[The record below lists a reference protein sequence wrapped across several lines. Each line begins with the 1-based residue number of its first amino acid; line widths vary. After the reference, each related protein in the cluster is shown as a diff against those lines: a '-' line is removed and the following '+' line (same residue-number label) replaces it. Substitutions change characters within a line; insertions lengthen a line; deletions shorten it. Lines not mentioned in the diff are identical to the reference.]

1 MVAGVNPMMQFR
13 RVGSVGFPQRQMNRT
28 FSFNRAAIRVMG
40 LALLM
45 SIALGAQSQTAKENL
60 AKFDYRAYHFGFLL
74 SGNSSSFNFKLR
86 PDFTFADSLLSVE
99 NNALS
104 GFNLALLAS
113 LNVNSTVRIRFIPG
127 LSFQDRGLLFRFRN
141 PDGTTQPVNVRT
153 ESVYLDFPLL
163 VKLRT
168 ERIGNFAPYALI
180 GGKLSRDMQS
190 QADVNQ
196 SLQDGYILKLA
207 KGNSSI
213 DVGAGADFFLP
224 FFKFTVEMKT
234 EFGMRNVLIQDDTPF
249 SAAFDQLRTRSFI
262 ISFTFEG

>member
-1 MVAGVNPMMQFR
+1 MAL
-13 RVGSVGFPQRQMNRT
+13 
-28 FSFNRAAIRVMG
+28 VMITGG
-40 LALLM
+40 LAT
-45 SIALGAQSQTAKENL
+45 AQTAKQNL

-99 NNALS
+99 NNSLS

-113 LNVNSTVRIRFIPG
+113 LNVSPVVHVRFTPG
-127 LSFQDRGLLFRFRN
+127 LSFQDRGMLYRFRSEE
-141 PDGTTQPVNVRT
+141 GTATPINVRT
-153 ESVYLDFPLL
+153 ESVYLDFPILL
-163 VKLRT
+163 KLRT

-207 KGNSSI
+207 KANSSI

-224 FFKFTVEMKT
+224 YFKFSVELKT

-249 SAAFDQLRTRSFI
+249 SAAFDELRTRSFVV
-262 ISFTFEG
+262 SFTFEG

>member
-1 MVAGVNPMMQFR
+1 MAELKQFR
-13 RVGSVGFPQRQMNRT
+13 SAEFVSFPHLKMALPL
-28 FSFNRAAIRVMG
+28 SFRRCI
-40 LALLM
+40 LALFLLAGFT
-45 SIALGAQSQTAKENL
+45 ALQDVQAQTAKENL
-60 AKFDYRAYHFGFLL
+60 AKFDYRPYHFGFLL
-74 SGNSSSFNFKLR
+74 SGNSSSFNFNLR

-113 LNVNSTVRIRFIPG
+113 LNVNKTIRIRFIPG
-127 LSFQDRGLLFRFRN
+127 LSFQDRGLLYRFRN
-141 PDGTTQPVNVRT
+141 PDGTIQPVNVRT
-153 ESVYLDFPLL
+153 ESVYLDFPLV

-207 KGNSSI
+207 KGNSSL
-213 DVGAGADFFLP
+213 DFGAGADFFLP
-224 FFKFTVEMKT
+224 FFKFSVEMKT
-234 EFGMRNVLIQDDTPF
+234 EFGMRNVLIQDDSPF

>member
-1 MVAGVNPMMQFR
+1 MKMIHPSQLRKATLLGVL
-13 RVGSVGFPQRQMNRT
+13 VCL
-28 FSFNRAAIRVMG
+28 AWG
-40 LALLM
+40 LSA
-45 SIALGAQSQTAKENL
+45 QTAKQNL
-60 AKFDYRAYHFGFLL
+60 AKFDYRPYHFGFLL
-74 SGNSSSFNFKLR
+74 SGNTSSFNFSLR
-86 PDFTFADSLLSVE
+86 PDFSFADSLLSVE
-99 NNALS
+99 NNSLA

-113 LNVNSTVRIRFIPG
+113 ANVNPVVHVRFIPG
-127 LSFQDRGLLFRFRN
+127 LSFQDRSLLFRFRAD
-141 PDGTTQPVNVRT
+141 DGTTESINVRT

-163 VKLRT
+163 IKLRT

-190 QADVNQ
+190 QEDVNQ

-207 KGNSSI
+207 RGNSSI

-224 FFKFTVEMKT
+224 FFKLSVEMKT
-234 EFGMRNVLIQDDTPF
+234 EFGMRNVLIQDDPPF

>member
-13 RVGSVGFPQRQMNRT
+13 QVGSVGFPQRQMNRT
-28 FSFNRAAIRVMG
+28 FSFNRAAIRGMG

-168 ERIGNFAPYALI
+168 ERIGNFAPFALI

-234 EFGMRNVLIQDDTPF
+234 EFGIRNVLIQDDTPF

>member
-28 FSFNRAAIRVMG
+28 FSFNRAAMRVMG

>member
-1 MVAGVNPMMQFR
+1 MRHVHRIQHVMSSISVNTLRPLR
-13 RVGSVGFPQRQMNRT
+13 WIVLVCVLASGF
-28 FSFNRAAIRVMG
+28 
-40 LALLM
+40 
-45 SIALGAQSQTAKENL
+45 GAHSQTAKQNL
-60 AKFDYRAYHFGFLL
+60 AKFDYRSYHFGFLL
-74 SGNSSSFNFKLR
+74 SGNSSSFNFNLR
-86 PDFTFADSLLSVE
+86 PDFTFSDSLLSVE

-113 LNVNSTVRIRFIPG
+113 LNVNNTIRIRFIPG
-127 LSFQDRGLLFRFRN
+127 LSFQDRGMLYRFRA
-141 PDGTTQPVNVRT
+141 PDGTIQPINVRT

-163 VKLRT
+163 IKLRT
-168 ERIGNFAPYALI
+168 DRIGNFAPYALF

-207 KGNSSI
+207 KGNASL
-213 DVGAGADFFLP
+213 DFGAGADFFLP
-224 FFKFTVEMKT
+224 FFKFSVEMKT

>member
-1 MVAGVNPMMQFR
+1 MVAGLDMMPQFR
-13 RVGSVGFPQRQMNRT
+13 RAGSVERLPSSMSSRPLLRPAVQ
-28 FSFNRAAIRVMG
+28 
-40 LALLM
+40 ALLL
-45 SIALGAQSQTAKENL
+45 AVCLGSGAVAQAQTAKENL

-99 NNALS
+99 NNPLS

-113 LNVNSTVRIRFIPG
+113 LNVNETIRIRFIPG

-141 PDGTTQPVNVRT
+141 PDGTVQPVNVRT
-153 ESVYLDFPLL
+153 ESVYLDFPL
-163 VKLRT
+163 VIKLRT
-168 ERIGNFAPYALI
+168 ERIGNFAPYALF

-196 SLQDGYILKLA
+196 SLQDGYILKLS
-207 KGNSSI
+207 KGNSSV

-234 EFGMRNVLIQDDTPF
+234 EFGLRNVLIQDDTPF
-249 SAAFDQLRTRSFI
+249 SAAFDELRTRSFI

>member
-1 MVAGVNPMMQFR
+1 MKSSHSSPLLRGWILAL
-13 RVGSVGFPQRQMNRT
+13 
-28 FSFNRAAIRVMG
+28 VMITGG
-40 LALLM
+40 LAT
-45 SIALGAQSQTAKENL
+45 AQTAKQNL

-99 NNALS
+99 NNSLS

-113 LNVNSTVRIRFIPG
+113 LNVNPVVHVRFTPG
-127 LSFQDRGLLFRFRN
+127 LSFQDRGMLYRFRSEE
-141 PDGTTQPVNVRT
+141 GTATPINVRT
-153 ESVYLDFPLL
+153 ESVYLDFPILL
-163 VKLRT
+163 KLRT

-207 KGNSSI
+207 KANSSI

-224 FFKFTVEMKT
+224 YFKFSVELKT

-249 SAAFDQLRTRSFI
+249 SAAFDELRTRSFVV
-262 ISFTFEG
+262 SFTFEG

>member
-1 MVAGVNPMMQFR
+1 MIALHTPIVRKATALG
-13 RVGSVGFPQRQMNRT
+13 
-28 FSFNRAAIRVMG
+28 
-40 LALLM
+40 LLM
-45 SIALGAQSQTAKENL
+45 LCGWGVQAQTAKQNL
-60 AKFDYRAYHFGFLL
+60 AKFDYRSYHFGFLL
-74 SGNSSSFNFKLR
+74 SGNTSSFNFTLR

-99 NNALS
+99 NKSLS

-113 LNVNSTVRIRFIPG
+113 VNINPTVHVRFIPG
-127 LSFQDRGLLFRFRN
+127 LSFQARGLLFRFRAD
-141 PDGTTQPVNVRT
+141 DGTTEPVNVRT

-163 VKLRT
+163 IKLRT

-190 QADVNQ
+190 QEDVNQ

-213 DVGAGADFFLP
+213 DIGAGADFFLP
-224 FFKFTVEMKT
+224 FFKFSVEMKT
-234 EFGMRNVLIQDDTPF
+234 EFGMRNVLVQDDTPF
-249 SAAFDQLRTRSFI
+249 SAAFNQLRTRSFI

>member
-1 MVAGVNPMMQFR
+1 
-13 RVGSVGFPQRQMNRT
+13 MNA
-28 FSFNRAAIRVMG
+28 SFTSALRACV
-40 LALLM
+40 LTALLCSCGWGM
-45 SIALGAQSQTAKENL
+45 QAQTAKQNL
-60 AKFDYRAYHFGFLL
+60 AKFDYRPYHFGFLL
-74 SGNSSSFNFKLR
+74 SGNTSSFNFSLR

-99 NNALS
+99 NNSLS

-113 LNVNSTVRIRFIPG
+113 VNVNPIVHVRFIPG
-127 LSFQDRGLLFRFRN
+127 LSFQDRGLLFRFRGV
-141 PDGTTQPVNVRT
+141 DGATEQINVRT

-163 VKLRT
+163 IKLRT

-190 QADVNQ
+190 QEDVNQ

-213 DVGAGADFFLP
+213 DVGAGADFFRP
-224 FFKFTVEMKT
+224 FFKVSVEMKT

>member
-1 MVAGVNPMMQFR
+1 M
-13 RVGSVGFPQRQMNRT
+13 
-28 FSFNRAAIRVMG
+28 
-40 LALLM
+40 
-45 SIALGAQSQTAKENL
+45 
-60 AKFDYRAYHFGFLL
+60 
-74 SGNSSSFNFKLR
+74 
-86 PDFTFADSLLSVE
+86 SVE
-99 NNALS
+99 NNSLS

-113 LNVNSTVRIRFIPG
+113 LNVNPVVHIRFTPG
-127 LSFQDRGLLFRFRN
+127 LSFQDRGMLFRFRSL
-141 PDGTTQPVNVRT
+141 DGTASLVNVRT
-153 ESVYLDFPLL
+153 ESVYLDFPILL
-163 VKLRT
+163 KLRT

-207 KGNSSI
+207 KSNSSI

-224 FFKFTVEMKT
+224 FFKFSVELKT

-249 SAAFDQLRTRSFI
+249 SAAFDELRTRSFV

>member
-1 MVAGVNPMMQFR
+1 MVAGVNLLPQFR
-13 RVGSVGFPQRQMNRT
+13 LPGCVAFRHRQMNRSSS
-28 FSFNRAAIRVMG
+28 FSRSTIRVTG
-40 LALLM
+40 VALLLSLALGTQ
-45 SIALGAQSQTAKENL
+45 AQTAKENL

-74 SGNSSSFNFKLR
+74 SGNSSSFNFRLR

-113 LNVNSTVRIRFIPG
+113 LNVNPTIRIRFIPG

-141 PDGTTQPVNVRT
+141 ADGTTQPVNVRT
-153 ESVYLDFPLL
+153 ESVYLDFPFV

-168 ERIGNFAPYALI
+168 DRIGNFAPYALI
-180 GGKLSRDMQS
+180 GGKFSRDMQS

-196 SLQDGYILKLA
+196 SLQDGYILKLS

-213 DVGAGADFFLP
+213 DLGAGADFFLP
-224 FFKFTVEMKT
+224 FFKFSVEMKT

>member
-1 MVAGVNPMMQFR
+1 MP
-13 RVGSVGFPQRQMNRT
+13 P
-28 FSFNRAAIRVMG
+28 
-40 LALLM
+40 
-45 SIALGAQSQTAKENL
+45 ALGTRRHDRPAHPHRSEGH
-60 AKFDYRAYHFGFLL
+60 RARAPDALRLGSASADGKAESGQVRLPFVPLRLLL
-74 SGNSSSFNFKLR
+74 SGNTSSFNFTLR

-99 NNALS
+99 NKSLS

-113 LNVNSTVRIRFIPG
+113 VNINPTVHVRFIPG
-127 LSFQDRGLLFRFRN
+127 LSFQDRGLLFRFRAD
-141 PDGTTQPVNVRT
+141 DGTTEPVNVRT

-163 VKLRT
+163 IKLRT

-190 QADVNQ
+190 QEDVNQ

-213 DVGAGADFFLP
+213 DIGAGADFFLP
-224 FFKFTVEMKT
+224 FFKFSVEMKT
-234 EFGMRNVLIQDDTPF
+234 EFGMRNVLVQDDTPF
-249 SAAFDQLRTRSFI
+249 SAAFNQLRTRSFI

>member
-1 MVAGVNPMMQFR
+1 MKSSHSSPLLRGWILAL
-13 RVGSVGFPQRQMNRT
+13 
-28 FSFNRAAIRVMG
+28 VMITGG
-40 LALLM
+40 LAT
-45 SIALGAQSQTAKENL
+45 AQTAKQNL

-99 NNALS
+99 NNSLS

-113 LNVNSTVRIRFIPG
+113 LNVSPVVHVRFTPG
-127 LSFQDRGLLFRFRN
+127 LSFQDRGMLYRFRSEE
-141 PDGTTQPVNVRT
+141 GTATPINVRT
-153 ESVYLDFPLL
+153 ESVYLDFPILL
-163 VKLRT
+163 KLRT

-207 KGNSSI
+207 KANSSI

-224 FFKFTVEMKT
+224 YFKFSVELKT

-249 SAAFDQLRTRSFI
+249 SAAFDELRTRSFVV
-262 ISFTFEG
+262 SFTFEG

>member
-1 MVAGVNPMMQFR
+1 MKTPLLSFLRKASVLGIVLLCGWGVK
-13 RVGSVGFPQRQMNRT
+13 
-28 FSFNRAAIRVMG
+28 A
-40 LALLM
+40 
-45 SIALGAQSQTAKENL
+45 QTAKQNL
-60 AKFDYRAYHFGFLL
+60 AKFDYSAYHFGFLL
-74 SGNSSSFNFKLR
+74 SGNSSSFNFQLR

-99 NNALS
+99 NNSLS

-113 LNVNSTVRIRFIPG
+113 VNVNPMVHIRFIPG
-127 LSFQDRGLLFRFRN
+127 LSFQDRGLLFRFRGE
-141 PDGTTQPVNVRT
+141 DGTIEPVNVRT

-163 VKLRT
+163 LKLRT

-190 QADVNQ
+190 QEDVNQ

-207 KGNSSI
+207 KGNSSL

-224 FFKFTVEMKT
+224 FFKFSVEMKT
-234 EFGMRNVLIQDDTPF
+234 EFGLRNVLIQDDTPF

>member
-1 MVAGVNPMMQFR
+1 MKSSHSSPLLRGWILALVMMT
-13 RVGSVGFPQRQMNRT
+13 G
-28 FSFNRAAIRVMG
+28 G
-40 LALLM
+40 LAT
-45 SIALGAQSQTAKENL
+45 AQTAKQNL

-99 NNALS
+99 NNSLS

-113 LNVNSTVRIRFIPG
+113 LNVSPVVHVRFTPG
-127 LSFQDRGLLFRFRN
+127 LSFQDRGMLYRFRSEE
-141 PDGTTQPVNVRT
+141 GTATPINVRT
-153 ESVYLDFPLL
+153 ESVYLDFPILL
-163 VKLRT
+163 KLRT

-207 KGNSSI
+207 KANSSI

-224 FFKFTVEMKT
+224 YFKFSVELKT

-249 SAAFDQLRTRSFI
+249 SAAFDELRTRSFVV
-262 ISFTFEG
+262 SFTFEG

>member
-13 RVGSVGFPQRQMNRT
+13 QVGSVGFPQRQMNRT
-28 FSFNRAAIRVMG
+28 FSFNRAAIRGMG

-168 ERIGNFAPYALI
+168 ERIGNFAPFALI